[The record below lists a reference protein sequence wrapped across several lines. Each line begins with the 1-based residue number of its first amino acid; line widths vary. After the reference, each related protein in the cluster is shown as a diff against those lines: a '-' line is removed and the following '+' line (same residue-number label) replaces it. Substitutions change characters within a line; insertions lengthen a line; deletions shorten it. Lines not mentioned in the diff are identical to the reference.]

1 MSVLT
6 DLIYGGSNAVAGL
19 TEGAVNDAIAKYG
32 ADKEIAFPDT
42 AYFFPTIYAATGVK
56 VKTLGDL
63 PACVGVLKS
72 LITNQEDLGQALNAG
87 LATAVGAEILEGLK
101 YVDGANP
108 YENESGI
115 GFVPDP
121 IIRSL
126 GVPLVTGDIPG
137 VAVVLGKA
145 ENPEDAVKVV
155 KDYQSKG
162 IMTFMVGDVIEQ
174 CAEGGVKMGLE
185 LRVIPLGHDV
195 TSVIHVV
202 TVAIRAAL
210 IFGNVQPG
218 NLAALL
224 DYTKNRVPA
233 FVNTFGAIDSVVV
246 SAGAGAIALGFPV
259 VVDIDLG
266 ENQVPG
272 ALESVCDHAETVK
285 KSLELRNIKIKV
297 KELPIPVAFAAAFE
311 GEIIRKADMH
321 NEIWSAKNPTAELVV
336 MRELNEIEDHKIT
349 IVGPDFDQAKDLA
362 LATYVEV
369 AGKKMQVDFES
380 VIERKFHAWF
390 NYMEGVM
397 HTGQRNQVRIRV
409 SNAAYDA
416 GLRLKDFAEVL
427 YVMIMDEFDA
437 VVDKCQIT
445 LITDAAEAEKF
456 RDEVAMP
463 RYNQRDDRLA
473 SMTDE
478 AVDRYFTCIMCQSF
492 APAHCCVVTPER
504 LGLCGA
510 VSWLDAKATYEL
522 NPNGPC
528 QPIFKEGCED
538 ERTGRFQSVNKAI
551 SDATHGAVE
560 NVTLYSIL
568 EDPMTSCGC
577 FECICGIEPM
587 SNGFIVVNRE
597 YKGMTP
603 AGMTFGEL
611 ASCTGGGVQTPG
623 YMGHGRHFI
632 SSKKFIH
639 AEGGIERIV
648 WMPKELKDDVGERL
662 NKTAKELYG
671 IDNFSDMIADETI
684 CTDCD
689 ELMNFLT
696 EKNHPVLGM
705 DPLM

>member
-145 ENPEDAVKVV
+145 DNAEDVVKVV

-218 NLAALL
+218 NLAGLL

-311 GEIIRKADMH
+311 GEIIRKADVKA
-321 NEIWSAKNPTAELVV
+321 EFWSAKNPTAELVV

-397 HTGQRNQVRIRV
+397 HTGWLTSEDGLRYYQADGTMVTAWQEIGGKRYYFGENGAATIGWYQEGEYNYYFLSDGSAAVGPTEIDGETHFFTPKGMEV
-409 SNAAYDA
+409 ILVNAAHPIPSYYTVNPVIVVDWHRVDQRCYEPLMQMLSDCSGA
-416 GLRLKDFAEVL
+416 GIEYIFNCGYRTMQEQTDILEKRTQEHMK
-427 YVMIMDEFDA
+427 EFDLDFDEARKKALETVA
-437 VVDKCQIT
+437 VPGTSEHQMGLAVDISGEEANAWLAEHCWEYGFILRYTDEKQQIT
-445 LITDAAEAEKF
+445 GFAGEAWHI
-456 RDEVAMP
+456 
-463 RYNQRDDRLA
+463 RYVGREI
-473 SMTDE
+473 SMDMK
-478 AVDRYFTCIMCQSF
+478 DS
-492 APAHCCVVTPER
+492 
-504 LGLCGA
+504 GLCLEEYLGA
-510 VSWLDAKATYEL
+510 A
-522 NPNGPC
+522 
-528 QPIFKEGCED
+528 
-538 ERTGRFQSVNKAI
+538 
-551 SDATHGAVE
+551 
-560 NVTLYSIL
+560 
-568 EDPMTSCGC
+568 
-577 FECICGIEPM
+577 
-587 SNGFIVVNRE
+587 
-597 YKGMTP
+597 
-603 AGMTFGEL
+603 
-611 ASCTGGGVQTPG
+611 
-623 YMGHGRHFI
+623 
-632 SSKKFIH
+632 
-639 AEGGIERIV
+639 
-648 WMPKELKDDVGERL
+648 
-662 NKTAKELYG
+662 
-671 IDNFSDMIADETI
+671 
-684 CTDCD
+684 
-689 ELMNFLT
+689 
-696 EKNHPVLGM
+696 
-705 DPLM
+705 